1 MTPQSKIWL
10 VTGASSGLGK
20 ALAAQ
25 LLESGYTVYATFRKE
40 VQALT
45 FESEHDRAHSLVLDV
60 DDTKAIKPAIDRVMK
75 ETGGRLDVLVN
86 NAGYGFCGAIEEA
99 SEQDVRGQMETNF
112 FGAYFVTQAVLPY
125 MRAQGHGT
133 ILQISSQAGIKAAP
147 GLGVYNASKFALEG
161 FSEALAQE
169 VAPLGIRVSLIEP
182 GPFRTEWAGAGM
194 KYPAK
199 EIQAYD
205 ATAGRVR
212 NMLKSY
218 SGQQPGS
225 PEKAAKLMI
234 AIAEADKVPLHLP
247 LGASALTAVKQKIEW
262 LKTDYEAWEQA
273 LLDTDY

>member
-1 MTPQSKIWL
+1 MTPTSKIWL
-10 VTGASSGLGK
+10 VTGVSSGLGK

-25 LLESGYTVYATFRKE
+25 LLAMGYTVYATFRKE
-40 VQALT
+40 VQSHT
-45 FESEHDRAHSLVLDV
+45 FESEHEQAHGLVLDV
-60 DDTKAIKPAIDRVMK
+60 DDTNSIKPAIDRVMK

-99 SEQDVRGQMETNF
+99 TEQDVRGQMETNF

-194 KYPAK
+194 KFPAK
-199 EIQAYD
+199 EIKEYD
-205 ATAGRVR
+205 ATAGRIR
-212 NMLKSY
+212 HMLKNY

-262 LKTDYEAWEQA
+262 LKSDYEAWEQA